1 MKNLNFGEYD
11 TYYLQ
16 RILWS
21 LEHAPDYLRSHDKV
35 GWVSIPTL
43 LQISQKSMEDIKYSH
58 LLIRVKDPT
67 D

>member
-11 TYYLQ
+11 TYYLR

-21 LEHAPDYLRSHDKV
+21 LERQPDYVRSQDKI

-43 LQISQKSMEDIKYSH
+43 LQIS
-58 LLIRVKDPT
+58 
-67 D
+67 